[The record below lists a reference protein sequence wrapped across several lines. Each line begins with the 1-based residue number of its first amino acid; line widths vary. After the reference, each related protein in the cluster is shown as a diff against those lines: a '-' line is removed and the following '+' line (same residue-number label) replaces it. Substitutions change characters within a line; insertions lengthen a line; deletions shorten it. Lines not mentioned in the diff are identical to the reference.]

1 MNHCDILRLV
11 GVALWLAFPVLA
23 DAAPLRHCGQPA
35 QPSVAQKDKLLRFA
49 AVVKDTLESSG
60 QRLALVSRSGLDLS
74 RFSVRYSHAGFSIK
88 SGLDTP
94 WAVRQLY
101 YACDEERSRLYDQ
114 GMSGFVLGTDE
125 PTIGYLSVVFL
136 PPDAAAALERAA
148 LDKQQVLKLL
158 SADYSANAYP
168 FSLRYQN
175 CNQWVVELLAVA
187 LSGTNHHDGPNPRL
201 EAQRWLQDQSYVPSV
216 FALGSAPL
224 MWLAGWTPW
233 LHNDDHP
240 SAELEQLR
248 YLVSMPASIEKF
260 IRQQLPSATRIELC
274 HTDSH
279 IVLHRGWDAVA
290 DGCVAAAGDKVI
302 ALD

>member
-1 MNHCDILRLV
+1 M
-11 GVALWLAFPVLA
+11 
-23 DAAPLRHCGQPA
+23 
-35 QPSVAQKDKLLRFA
+35 AQKDKLLRFA

-101 YACDEERSRLYDQ
+101 YACDEGRSRLYDQ

-148 LDKQQVLKLL
+148 LNKQQVLQLL

-175 CNQWVVELLAVA
+175 CNQWVVELLAAA
-187 LSGTNHHDGPNPRL
+187 LSGANHDGPNPRL
-201 EAQRWLQDQSYVPSV
+201 EAQRWLRDQRYVPSV

-224 MWLAGWTPW
+224 MWLAGWIPW

-260 IRQQLPSATRIELC
+260 IQQQLPSATRIELC

-279 IVLHRGWDAVA
+279 IVVRRGWDAVA
-290 DGCVAAAGDKVI
+290 DGCVADVGDKVI